1 MASTLQRIYRQRKLS
16 SFRFCYLRSAP
27 FVSTTSRFLC
37 NKATPDHDRINFVMN
52 GCDVEELQNVHH
64 VQELVRDNLF
74 VYDEFITPR
83 EEDMLHEELKTSLE
97 KQSYQF
103 DHWDNVS
110 RISKPVNECCIFYPT
125 STPPC

>member
-1 MASTLQRIYRQRKLS
+1 
-16 SFRFCYLRSAP
+16 
-27 FVSTTSRFLC
+27 
-37 NKATPDHDRINFVMN
+37 MN

-125 STPPC
+125 STPPVEDNNQNATHTPTEFPGKIPSLPLASG